1 MKSAELERR
10 LNEWADEYAGGK
22 YDNVGAIHSSPVAV
36 LMKYHGRAPQG
47 LNPRPIIG
55 TPADEVELAVCSM
68 RQQRGGDAM
77 VAVVR
82 AEYWMRSAALEH
94 RLQRIRKKDRLKIS
108 ARAYYVHLHA
118 AKNYIAGWL
127 HLPLATPATIR
138 ELIRLSDE

>member
-22 YDNVGAIHSSPVAV
+22 YEAVGVIRASPIAV

-47 LNPRPIIG
+47 LNPRPITG
-55 TPADEVELAVCSM
+55 TPADEVEFAVSAM

-77 VAVVR
+77 VAVLR
-82 AEYWMRSAALEH
+82 AEYWMRSAALAH
-94 RLQRIRKKDRLKIS
+94 KLQRIRQKDRLTIS
-108 ARAYYVHLHA
+108 ERGYYEHLRL

-127 HLPLATPATIR
+127 HLPLVELPAR
-138 ELIRLSDE
+138 SM